1 MIAPSCGEK
10 VAQSCS
16 PDEEKTGYSMMLNPP
31 LQSIGFKREENV

>member
-10 VAQSCS
+10 VPQSCS